1 MSNDFRIATFFFF
14 LEYNH
19 FHHMVGDDPPRN
31 FGASEPPVVNKWA
44 EERANAARMLKPWE
58 MS

>member
-1 MSNDFRIATFFFF
+1 MSNDFRIPTFFFF

-19 FHHMVGDDPPRN
+19 FHHMVRDDPPRN
-31 FGASEPPVVNKWA
+31 FGASVPPVVNKWA
-44 EERANAARMLKPWE
+44 EERANATRMLKPRE